1 MNSLQTKLNGM
12 LKPQPVP
19 VSADEIEQGYV
30 LYLRPMK
37 GGELCYWREKT
48 IDSSG
53 SMFNASVTEK
63 LMLGI
68 ALCLVDKDG
77 EKIMIPD
84 EYQTLNDVPLPVLD
98 RLIQTFLKINNLGT
112 SDSTKSADEN
122 DLKNSSEA
130 IQEN

>member
-1 MNSLQTKLNGM
+1 MNTLQSKLNSM
-12 LKPQPVP
+12 TQFQPVP
-19 VSADEIEQGYV
+19 ISADEIEQGYT

-98 RLIQTFLKINNLGT
+98 RLIQTFLKLNNLGT
-112 SDSTKSADEN
+112 SDGKSTDEN
-122 DLKNSSEA
+122 DLKNSSGA
-130 IQEN
+130 TQEN

>member
-48 IDSSG
+48 IDS
-53 SMFNASVTEK
+53 T
-63 LMLGI
+63 
-68 ALCLVDKDG
+68 
-77 EKIMIPD
+77 
-84 EYQTLNDVPLPVLD
+84 QTKTAT
-98 RLIQTFLKINNLGT
+98 R
-112 SDSTKSADEN
+112 S
-122 DLKNSSEA
+122 
-130 IQEN
+130 

>member
-1 MNSLQTKLNGM
+1 MNTLQSKLNSM
-12 LKPQPVP
+12 TQFQPVP
-19 VSADEIEQGYV
+19 ISADEIEQGYT

-68 ALCLVDKDG
+68 ALSLTDKDG

-98 RLIQTFLKINNLGT
+98 RLIQTFLKLNNLGT
-112 SDSTKSADEN
+112 SDGKSTDEN
-122 DLKNSSEA
+122 DLKNSSGA
-130 IQEN
+130 TQEN